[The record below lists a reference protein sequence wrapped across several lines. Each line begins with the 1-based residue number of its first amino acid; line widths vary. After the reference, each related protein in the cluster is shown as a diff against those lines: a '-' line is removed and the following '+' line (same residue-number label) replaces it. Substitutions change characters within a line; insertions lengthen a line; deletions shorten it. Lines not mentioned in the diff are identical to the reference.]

1 MKIFDFTSG
10 TKGKLLGEMNLAN
23 YSGGW
28 LVSKNGVT
36 FKIDLAQTHGGKD
49 DRWEWHANAGH
60 TVKGKDVDID
70 PKDFGVDA
78 ICFCTGEFFHQWH
91 AGHPEAKSHWCWNVI
106 GTTEWNR
113 SACKAGI
120 LKASKHAA

>member
-10 TKGKLLGEMNLAN
+10 TKGKLLGEINLAN

-91 AGHPEAKSHWCWNVI
+91 AGHPEAESHWCWNVI